1 MSNEEANLNLD
12 EMGNVAVL
20 TISNNTKH
28 LSIHINARGGYDG
41 WEPLDVCLS
50 NDVDTYLA
58 ENSLVK
64 IHTMEHHTHHLAGI
78 YAKGTTV

>member
-41 WEPLDVCLS
+41 W
-50 NDVDTYLA
+50 
-58 ENSLVK
+58 
-64 IHTMEHHTHHLAGI
+64 
-78 YAKGTTV
+78 